1 MGGHCLGCRRVR
13 ACATGCVVKARPC
26 DGIARPA
33 WAVHAPNHAAC
44 DRDEFECEEEDE
56 PGDSRAVITLE
67 RGYKSAFPHCRRS
80 TSNVAAVPAGGGHV
94 FVVGDTCRSRHARQP
109 PTALPSTVPTLPGR
123 DTPPPTTTLRLSPL
137 SSHHGPCART
147 ALRNAQWAV
156 VGYRACW
163 GVLGQAY
170 RPS

>member
-1 MGGHCLGCRRVR
+1 LGCRRVR

-56 PGDSRAVITLE
+56 PGDSRAVVTLE
-67 RGYKSAFPHCRRS
+67 RCNKSPFPHYRRP

-109 PTALPSTVPTLPGR
+109 PTALSSTVPTLPGR
-123 DTPPPTTTLRLSPL
+123 TGHPTPHHNSSIITIIIPPW
-137 SSHHGPCART
+137 
-147 ALRNAQWAV
+147 ALRENGAEKRP
-156 VGYRACW
+156 VGSFW
-163 GVLGQAY
+163 IPGVLG
-170 RPS
+170 RVGTGV